1 MAEHIGIIA
10 CSYEGAALCYRTI
23 CLEAEAIMGKHSFP
37 EISLHGFSFK
47 DYVEYLE
54 TDDWNGVAKLMI
66 ASTERVARAGATF
79 AICPD
84 NTIHQSFDLV
94 MEKSPLPWI
103 HIADVV
109 AAQAKKQG
117 FKRLG
122 ILGTRALMEGPVY
135 SSRLFAANIEQKL
148 PTVEDRDKID
158 RIIFNELVAGRFLPE
173 TRSYFNQVIDGFK
186 AEGCDAIVM
195 GCTEIP
201 LLLTGESPLPKLDST
216 RLLALAA
223 VLRATG
229 TSSI

>member
-1 MAEHIGIIA
+1 MTEHIGIIA

-23 CLEAEAIMGKHSFP
+23 CLEAEAIMGKHDFP

-54 TDDWNGVAKLMI
+54 TEDWNGVANLMI
-66 ASTERVARAGATF
+66 ASTERVAKAGATF

-94 MEKSPLPWI
+94 MKKSPLPWI

-135 SSRLFAANIEQKL
+135 SSRLFAANIEQTL
-148 PTVEDRDKID
+148 PPVEDRDKID

-173 TRSYFNQVIDGFK
+173 TRSYFNQVIDGLK
-186 AEGCDAIVM
+186 AEGWDAIVM

-223 VLRATG
+223 VLKATG